1 MVITSV
7 VRIAG
12 FSVLI
17 VTGFFPGG
25 SATPRLGDGSGTAL
39 SVSAEQ
45 EPFRDRVVSVDGSIE
60 GGGDGLRSTTN
71 GEEHDIRTAPFRE
84 TAVPGAMRVERVKE
98 PGSFAL
104 LGLGILA
111 LLLLGRVG
119 RRR

>member
-1 MVITSV
+1 MVIRSV

-12 FSVLI
+12 FSALI
-17 VTGFFPGG
+17 LTGFFPGV

-39 SVSAEQ
+39 SVSFER
-45 EPFRDRVVSVDGSIE
+45 EPFRDRVVSADGSIE
-60 GGGDGLRSTTN
+60 TGGDSSSSTKN
-71 GEEHDIRTAPFRE
+71 GEDYDIGAGPFRE
-84 TAVPGAMRVERVKE
+84 TEEPGTMRVERVKE